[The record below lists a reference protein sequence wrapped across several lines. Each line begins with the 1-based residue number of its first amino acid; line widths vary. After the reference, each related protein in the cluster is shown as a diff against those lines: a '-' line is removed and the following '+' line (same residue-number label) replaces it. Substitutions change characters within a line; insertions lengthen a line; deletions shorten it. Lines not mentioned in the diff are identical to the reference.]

1 MTSIL
6 WDNKFL
12 DDFAEE
18 LRRTPSI
25 QFWECD
31 TDGNVMDFKPEHY
44 KKMLN
49 KFYPALGVANLQ
61 LGQSD
66 KGTPTSTLVFV
77 RGNRVEQI
85 DPQTLKQ
92 ITFRIFNLEATLL
105 DKSFSILLFE
115 DDWSTYNSIMFSG
128 FFNTDVSTEL

>member
-49 KFYPALGVANLQ
+49 KFFPALGVANLQ

-77 RGNRVEQI
+77 RGNRVEQS
-85 DPQTLKQ
+85 TLKPLK
-92 ITFRIFNLEATLL
+92 ITFRIFNLMC
-105 DKSFSILLFE
+105 
-115 DDWSTYNSIMFSG
+115 Y
-128 FFNTDVSTEL
+128 

>member
-6 WDNKFL
+6 WDNQFL
-12 DDFAEE
+12 NDFAEE
-18 LRRTPSI
+18 LRLTPSI

-49 KFYPALGVANLQ
+49 KFFPALGVANLQ

-92 ITFRIFNLEATLL
+92 ITFRIFNLMG
-105 DKSFSILLFE
+105 SIRG
-115 DDWSTYNSIMFSG
+115 WY
-128 FFNTDVSTEL
+128 